1 MSRSYLKLKT
11 YFFSRLTAIIFF
23 ISLSSAYINAQTYDD
38 STAYTEEGVK
48 EPRDETGYDEAD
60 EERNNKS
67 RFSEQLNGDST
78 QVKQRHLPDG
88 YTEKLK
94 KDKDFWY
101 ADADVKKKGN
111 KQTTAANRNYV
122 PFGQRTWVKTLLWLI
137 IIGGFAAAVMW
148 YLAGSE
154 VGLFRK
160 RQIPVAA
167 ADETDDMPEDIFTIN
182 YQKEIDKA
190 TAKGNYRMAVRMM
203 FLRLLKNLSD
213 KNIINYKQDKTNL
226 DYLVEMHASVYYSDF
241 FRLTRHYEY
250 SWYGK
255 FDISHEAYH
264 VMAHE
269 YEKFDRNLLNQ

>member
-1 MSRSYLKLKT
+1 MSRSYLKLRN
-11 YFFSRLTAIIFF
+11 YFFSRLTAIILAV
-23 ISLSSAYINAQTYDD
+23 SLLSAYVNAQTYID

-48 EPRDETGYDEAD
+48 EPGDETGYDEAE

-67 RFSEQLNGDST
+67 RFSEQLYGDCT
-78 QVKQRHLPDG
+78 LVKQRHLPDG
-88 YTEKLK
+88 YTDKLK
-94 KDKDFWY
+94 KDKNFWY
-101 ADADVKKKGN
+101 ADVAIKKKEN
-111 KQTTAANRNYV
+111 KQTAAADRHYI

-160 RQIPVAA
+160 KQIPVAA
-167 ADETDDMPEDIFTIN
+167 VDETDEMPEDIFAIN

-190 TAKGNYRMAVRMM
+190 TAKGDYRMAVRMM

-226 DYLVEMHASVYYSDF
+226 DYLVEMHASAYYSDF
-241 FRLTRHYEY
+241 FKLTRHYEY

-255 FDISHEAYH
+255 FDISQEAYH

-269 YEKFDRNLLNQ
+269 YDQFDRNLLNR

>member
-1 MSRSYLKLKT
+1 MSRSNLILKT
-11 YFFSRLTAIIFF
+11 YFFSWLKVIILCV
-23 ISLSSAYINAQTYDD
+23 SLSSAYVNAQTYTD
-38 STAYTEEGVK
+38 TTTYIEEGEK
-48 EPRDETGYDEAD
+48 EPGDETENDEAD
-60 EERNNKS
+60 ETRSNKS
-67 RFSEQLNGDST
+67 RFSEQLYGDST
-78 QVKQRHLPDG
+78 LVKQRHLPDG
-88 YTEKLK
+88 YTDKLK

-101 ADADVKKKGN
+101 ADADIKKKEN
-111 KQTTAANRNYV
+111 KQTSTANRNYI

-160 RQIPVAA
+160 KQIPLSAA
-167 ADETDDMPEDIFTIN
+167 NETDQMPEDIFAIN

-190 TAKGNYRMAVRMM
+190 TAQGNYRMAVRMM

-213 KNIINYKQDKTNL
+213 KSIINYKQDKTNL
-226 DYLVEMHASVYYSDF
+226 DYLVEMHASVFYTDF

-255 FDISHEAYH
+255 FDISLEAYH
-264 VMAHE
+264 VMAQE
-269 YEKFDRNLLNQ
+269 YDKFDRNLLNR